1 MTKAGPNAAEVHAM
15 RSIHLSLVSAE
26 APPAANELAV
36 ELRNVSKT
44 FRSHNAEVEVLSGL
58 NLSLRSGEFL
68 AIVGPSGSGKSTVLN
83 LLAGLDR
90 PSAGHVLC
98 QGRRISVVN
107 TEIGYLTQHDS
118 LLPWR
123 TVEDNVAVPLQIRGV
138 ERAERTARVREMI
151 AQVGLDGFERHY
163 PNQLS
168 GGMRKR
174 AMLART
180 LIYDPPIL
188 LMDEPFGPLDAQ
200 LKLTLQAELLK
211 LWSARRKTVVFVTH
225 DIVEAITLADRVM
238 VFSARP
244 SRIKLDEM
252 IDIPRPREVH
262 EVRFHPA
269 FEEHY
274 RRLWAALDS
283 TLRRP
288 A

>member
-1 MTKAGPNAAEVHAM
+1 M
-15 RSIHLSLVSAE
+15 RSAHLSVVPAQSGE
-26 APPAANELAV
+26 ARCAPAV
-36 ELRNVSKT
+36 ELRGVGKT
-44 FRSHNAEVEVLSGL
+44 FDSRSGRVDVLSGID
-58 NLSLRSGEFL
+58 LSLQSGEFL

-90 PSAGHVLC
+90 PTAGAVLC
-98 QGRRISVVN
+98 QGAPVAAIN
-107 TEIGYLTQHDS
+107 TGIGYLTQHDS

-123 TVEDNVAVPLQIRGV
+123 TVEQNIAVPLELRNV
-138 ERAERTARVREMI
+138 DRAEIVVRVRELI

-163 PNQLS
+163 PSQLS

-180 LIYDPPIL
+180 LIYDPPVL

-200 LKLTLQAELLK
+200 LKLVLQAELLK

-225 DIVEAITLADRVM
+225 DIVEAITLADRVL
-238 VFSARP
+238 VFSPRP
-244 SRIKLDEM
+244 CQIRLDEP
-252 IDIPRPREVH
+252 INIPRPREVH

-274 RRLWAALDS
+274 RRLWAALEPPA
-283 TLRRP
+283 RRSS
-288 A
+288 